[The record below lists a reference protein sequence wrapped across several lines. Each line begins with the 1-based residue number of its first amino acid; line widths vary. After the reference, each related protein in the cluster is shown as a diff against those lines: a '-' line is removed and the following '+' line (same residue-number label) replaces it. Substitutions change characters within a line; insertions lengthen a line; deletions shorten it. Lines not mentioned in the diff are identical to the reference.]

1 MKVSSGQK
9 RFGVASLNWPDEG
22 RGRSDPGPH
31 GEPGYRVDA
40 PTDCPEPVQWVG
52 RAVVGHKRMRLW
64 SCGRH
69 VEGPADLRP
78 VASRSPL
85 RYRKLTL
92 RDIKVNAR

>member
-22 RGRSDPGPH
+22 RGRCDPGPH
-31 GEPGYRVDA
+31 SEPGYRVDA

-85 RYRKLTL
+85 RVQ
-92 RDIKVNAR
+92 KVNVT